1 MISRWTRNLLNK
13 LEGDRGIWLSILLL
27 SAISALA
34 VYSSTSELALRF
46 RDGHA
51 EYYLTKHLTLMFI
64 AWVVMYFVH
73 KFDYRVFARFGYLLL
88 FITIILLVYTL
99 SQGEKAEIHEANRWI
114 SLFGQSFQPS
124 DLAKLSLM
132 IFLARILTEKQ
143 DIIKDFRRGFLPII
157 FWVCIICGLIAPAN
171 LSTAVLIFSTSLL
184 IMYVA
189 GVNTRHILGLLIIGL
204 IGVTVLMFT
213 VKRGKT
219 WQNRL
224 HDYVGRYMDPEYEPN
239 YQTQQANIAIASGG
253 VMGKGIGKSQQRNF
267 LPHPYSDFVF
277 AIIIEEYGLILG
289 GGGLLLLY
297 LTILIRSVAI
307 VTVSKTFGA
316 LLAAGL
322 SFLIVIQ
329 ALINMGVAVGLLPVT
344 GLPLPMVSMGGTS
357 LIFTGISFGIILSV
371 SRRAIQEKQEV
382 PEVTPVPA

>member
-1 MISRWTRNLLNK
+1 MVSGWVRTLLGR
-13 LEGDRGIWLSILLL
+13 LEGDRGIWLCILLL
-27 SAISALA
+27 SAISILA
-34 VYSSTSELALRF
+34 VYSSTSALALRF

-51 EYYLTKHLTLMFI
+51 EYYLSKHLVLMLI
-64 AWVVMYFVH
+64 AWVVMFFVH

-88 FITIILLVYTL
+88 FITIILLAYTL

-114 SLFGQSFQPS
+114 SLLGQSFQPS

-143 DIIKDFRRGFLPII
+143 EIIKDFRKGFLPII
-157 FWVCIICGLIAPAN
+157 FWVCVICGLIAPAN

-189 GVNTRHILGLLIIGL
+189 GVTARHIIGL
-204 IGVTVLMFT
+204 LFIGIIGITILMFT
-213 VKRGKT
+213 AKRGKT

-224 HDYVGRYMDPEYEPN
+224 YDYTERYINPEYEPN
-239 YQTQQANIAIASGG
+239 YQTQQANIAIVSGG
-253 VMGKGIGKSQQRNF
+253 VIGKGIGKSQQRNF

-277 AIIIEEYGLILG
+277 AIIVEEYGMVLG

-329 ALINMGVAVGLLPVT
+329 ALVNMGVAVGLLPVT
-344 GLPLPMVSMGGTS
+344 GLQLPMVSMGGTS
-357 LIFTGISFGIILSV
+357 LIFTGVSFGIILSV
-371 SRRAIQEKQEV
+371 SRRAIQDRQEV
-382 PEVTPVPA
+382 PNATLAGA